1 VSFADAAKRTAQIAY
16 DLNFSGAPV
25 LYSWPSAG
33 STFAYVRDEAVVRL
47 SGRHLLRFLDEF
59 VERSGAKRIN
69 LIAHS
74 MGNRALSDALELL
87 ATRRAGEG
95 RSDPL
100 FNEIVFAA
108 PDEDAALFDAMIQT
122 IHPIASRLTLYGSD
136 SDLALEVSK
145 RLHGDL
151 RRAGQGG
158 EEILVGERLDSIDM
172 TAVGDDMMRHGY
184 FAGSTSALTDISWIF
199 WRDTPPPRRCGMDP
213 NDATRSLSWVFDPL
227 RCDGPVMLSALTL
240 LKSEGVAA
248 IARIEKILAA
258 IAGDDS
264 SALAEWSAIREAA
277 AAASQ

>member
-1 VSFADAAKRTAQIAY
+1 
-16 DLNFSGAPV
+16 
-25 LYSWPSAG
+25 
-33 STFAYVRDEAVVRL
+33 VVRL

-95 RSDPL
+95 ASDPL

-122 IHPIASRLTLYGSD
+122 IHPIAARLTLYGSD

-158 EEILVGERLDSIDM
+158 GEILVGDRLDSIDM
-172 TAVGDDMMRHGY
+172 TAVGDDMLRHGY
-184 FAGSTSALTDISWIF
+184 FAASTSALTDISWIF
-199 WRDTPPPRRCGMDP
+199 WRDTPPARRCGMDP
-213 NDATRSLSWVFDPL
+213 NDASPSLSWVFDPL

-248 IARIEKILAA
+248 LARIEQLLLA
-258 IAGDDS
+258 IAGDDTD
-264 SALAEWSAIREAA
+264 ALEEWTAIR
-277 AAASQ
+277 AAASAVVE